1 MSKSFKP
8 IFIDRNMTK
17 DINNF
22 NFWCPVE
29 ISKAID
35 ENTGEELML
44 LGGIASTA
52 DEDSD
57 GEFLDPKGF
66 DIQPLLKS
74 GMVNWH
80 HQAKTCPGTIVG
92 EPTKAEIRKEGLYIE
107 TKLYPSSQVA
117 RDIWDLAK
125 TLDADSNTRR
135 LGYSIEGRVVSRK
148 SDDKTS
154 PDYKKITKAII
165 TGVAITHQPKNP
177 KTFANII
184 KGEID
189 DDLEEEETEE
199 KKTDKKK
206 LSKEEEKY
214 YEGVNMKE
222 KSLSTTNARPLIKEE
237 VDPKIKVTTFGKA
250 EVMERLFNDV
260 PGISI
265 EKATKIFNLIKTISK
280 MAKRNMVTEEDIT
293 KAYDALGLS
302 PESISKGE
310 DADETLD
317 DDEQE
322 DDDEDVKKAKRK
334 VATEDADEYDE
345 DEEADEEDE
354 TDDDEEEEDDD
365 DEEEEDDEDDA
376 EKAMITNRFNRIEKA
391 LATSHF
397 HTAKYIKALGVMVKA
412 SSLNL
417 EKAVE
422 SLELA
427 NDKIDEQA
435 SIIKSQQ
442 DEINNLS
449 QRIETFG
456 SATPAPKS
464 LRHSNPVERT
474 FGKAQENDLEKGG
487 NGNSRF
493 QQVSIK
499 NKTTVS
505 DLLDQATFSKGYD
518 DEFSKACITYEA
530 TGMIDQPI
538 INRMKNEFGIE
549 IVK

>member
-1 MSKSFKP
+1 MKDVKKSFKP
-8 IFIDRNMTK
+8 IFIDKNMTK

-189 DDLEEEETEE
+189 DDLEEETEE
-199 KKTDKKK
+199 KKIDKKK

-222 KSLSTTNARPLIKEE
+222 KSLDTNNARPLIKEE

-265 EKATKIFNLIKTISK
+265 EKATKIFNLIKTISN

-317 DDEQE
+317 ENDEE
-322 DDDEDVKKAKRK
+322 DDDEDVKKAKKK
-334 VATEDADEYDE
+334 VATDDADEDDE
-345 DEEADEEDE
+345 DEEANEEETDEDEEEDE
-354 TDDDEEEEDDD
+354 EP
-365 DEEEEDDEDDA
+365 EEEDDEDEA

-391 LATSHF
+391 LAASHL

-412 SSLNL
+412 SNQNL

-435 SIIKSQQ
+435 DIIKSQQ
-442 DEINNLS
+442 DEISNLS
-449 QRIETFG
+449 QRLEAFG

-487 NGNSRF
+487 NSRY

-499 NKTTVS
+499 NKAAVS

-518 DEFSKACITYEA
+518 DEFSKACIAYEA

-538 INRMKNEFGIE
+538 INRMKSEFGVE

>member
-117 RDIWDLAK
+117 RDIWELAK
-125 TLDADSNTRR
+125 TLDADSDTRR

-222 KSLSTTNARPLIKEE
+222 KSLDTTNARPLIKEE

-317 DDEQE
+317 NEEQE

-334 VATEDADEYDE
+334 VATEDADEDYDE
-345 DEEADEEDE
+345 EEDDEADEEDE
-354 TDDDEEEEDDD
+354 TADDDEEEEDDD
-365 DEEEEDDEDDA
+365 DNA

-391 LATSHF
+391 LTTSHL

-412 SSLNL
+412 SNQNL

-442 DEINNLS
+442 DEINSLS
-449 QRIETFG
+449 QRLEAFG

-487 NGNSRF
+487 NGRY

-499 NKTTVS
+499 NKAAVS

-518 DEFSKACITYEA
+518 DEFSKACIAYEA

-538 INRMKNEFGIE
+538 INRMKSEFGVE

>member
-1 MSKSFKP
+1 
-8 IFIDRNMTK
+8 MTK

-66 DIQPLLKS
+66 DIQPLLRS

-117 RDIWDLAK
+117 QEIWELAK

-148 SDDKTS
+148 SEDKTS

-189 DDLEEEETEE
+189 DIEEEDEEE
-199 KKTDKKK
+199 KDDKKK
-206 LSKEEEKY
+206 LSQEEEKY

-222 KSLSTTNARPLIKEE
+222 KSMDTENARPLIKEE

-250 EVMERLFNDV
+250 EVMERLFNDI

-265 EKATKIFNLIKTISK
+265 EKAKKIFNLIKNIAN
-280 MAKRNMVTEEDIT
+280 MAKKSMVTEEDIT

-302 PESISKGE
+302 PQSVISKGG
-310 DADETLD
+310 DN
-317 DDEQE
+317 
-322 DDDEDVKKAKRK
+322 
-334 VATEDADEYDE
+334 DE
-345 DEEADEEDE
+345 DEDFDDSEEDE
-354 TDDDEEEEDDD
+354 TDEEEEDENVKKGGSSADD
-365 DEEEEDDEDDA
+365 DEEIEEDEEEDEEPEDDEDDTEDDEEDEEDEDDNKA
-376 EKAMITNRFNRIEKA
+376 EKAMITHRFNRIEKA
-391 LATSHF
+391 MATAHL
-397 HTAKYIKALGVMVKA
+397 HTAKYIKALGVMIKA
-412 SSLNL
+412 SQQEL
-417 EKAVE
+417 EKAVD

-427 NDKIDEQA
+427 NDKIEEQNDV
-435 SIIKSQQ
+435 IKAQQ
-442 DEINNLS
+442 DEISNLS
-449 QRIETFG
+449 QRLEAFG
-456 SATPAPKS
+456 SMTPSPKS

-474 FGKAQENDLEKGG
+474 FGKAQENDIEKGG
-487 NGNSRF
+487 NSKYQR
-493 QQVSIK
+493 VSIK
-499 NKTTVS
+499 NKSAVS
-505 DLLDQATFSKGYD
+505 DLLDQATFAKGGYD
-518 DEFSKACITYEA
+518 DEFSKACVAFEA
-530 TGMIDQPI
+530 TGMVDQPI
-538 INRMKNEFGIE
+538 INRMKTEFGVE

>member
-1 MSKSFKP
+1 MDK
-8 IFIDRNMTK
+8 NMTK

-189 DDLEEEETEE
+189 DDLEEETEE
-199 KKTDKKK
+199 KKIDKKK
-206 LSKEEEKY
+206 LTKEEEKY

-222 KSLSTTNARPLIKEE
+222 KSLDTNNARPLIKEE

-265 EKATKIFNLIKTISK
+265 EKATKIFNLIKTISN

-302 PESISKGE
+302 SESISKGE

-317 DDEQE
+317 ENDEE
-322 DDDEDVKKAKRK
+322 DDDEDVKKAKKK
-334 VATEDADEYDE
+334 VATDDADEDDE
-345 DEEADEEDE
+345 DEEANEEETDEDEEEDE
-354 TDDDEEEEDDD
+354 EP
-365 DEEEEDDEDDA
+365 EEEDDEDEA

-391 LATSHF
+391 LAASHL

-412 SSLNL
+412 SNQNL

-435 SIIKSQQ
+435 DIIKSQQ
-442 DEINNLS
+442 DEISNLS
-449 QRIETFG
+449 QRLEAFG

-487 NGNSRF
+487 NSRY

-499 NKTTVS
+499 NKAAVS

-518 DEFSKACITYEA
+518 DEFSKACIAYEA

-538 INRMKNEFGIE
+538 INRMKSEFGVE

>member
-1 MSKSFKP
+1 
-8 IFIDRNMTK
+8 MTK

-125 TLDADSNTRR
+125 TLDTDSNTRR

-154 PDYKKITKAII
+154 PDYKKITKAVI

-189 DDLEEEETEE
+189 DDLEEETEE
-199 KKTDKKK
+199 KKIDKKK

-222 KSLSTTNARPLIKEE
+222 KSLDTNNARPLIKEE

-265 EKATKIFNLIKTISK
+265 EKATKIFNLIKTISN

-317 DDEQE
+317 DEE
-322 DDDEDVKKAKRK
+322 DDDEDVKKAKKK
-334 VATEDADEYDE
+334 VATDDADEGEEEETEEDE
-345 DEEADEEDE
+345 DEEDEDE
-354 TDDDEEEEDDD
+354 
-365 DEEEEDDEDDA
+365 A

-391 LATSHF
+391 LAASHL

-412 SSLNL
+412 SNQNL
-417 EKAVE
+417 EKAIE
-422 SLELA
+422 SLDLA

-435 SIIKSQQ
+435 DIIKSQQ
-442 DEINNLS
+442 DEINSLS
-449 QRIETFG
+449 QRLEAFG
-456 SATPAPKS
+456 SAIPAPKS

-487 NGNSRF
+487 NSRY
-493 QQVSIK
+493 QQVSIR
-499 NKTTVS
+499 NKAAVS

-518 DEFSKACITYEA
+518 DEFSKACIAYEA
-530 TGMIDQPI
+530 TGIIDQPI
-538 INRMKNEFGIE
+538 INRMKSEFGVE

>member
-1 MSKSFKP
+1 
-8 IFIDRNMTK
+8 MTK

-154 PDYKKITKAII
+154 PDYKKITKAVI

-189 DDLEEEETEE
+189 DDLEEETEE
-199 KKTDKKK
+199 KKIDKKK

-222 KSLSTTNARPLIKEE
+222 KSLDTNNARPLIKEE

-265 EKATKIFNLIKTISK
+265 EKATKIFNLIKTISN

-302 PESISKGE
+302 PENIFKGE

-317 DDEQE
+317 DEEEDE
-322 DDDEDVKKAKRK
+322 DDDEDVKKAKKK
-334 VATEDADEYDE
+334 VATEDADETLD
-345 DEEADEEDE
+345 DEEEE
-354 TDDDEEEEDDD
+354 DDDEEEEDDD
-365 DEEEEDDEDDA
+365 EA

-391 LATSHF
+391 LAASHL

-412 SSLNL
+412 SNQNL

-435 SIIKSQQ
+435 DIIKSQQ
-442 DEINNLS
+442 DEISSLS
-449 QRIETFG
+449 QRLEAFG
-456 SATPAPKS
+456 SVTPAPKS

-474 FGKAQENDLEKGG
+474 FGKAQENDFEKGG
-487 NGNSRF
+487 NSRY

-499 NKTTVS
+499 NKAAVS

-518 DEFSKACITYEA
+518 DEFSKACIAYEA

-538 INRMKNEFGIE
+538 INRMKSEFGVE